1 MKGEN
6 FNEKE
11 KFIYLR
17 STNQQVHVALTKV
30 AEKKNHITEIRGVMV
45 VGWGGG
51 RCMTAAIKS
60 MIHINLTQVC
70 SNICR

>member
-17 STNQQVHVALTKV
+17 FTNREVHVALTKV
-30 AEKKNHITEIRGVMV
+30 AEKKITYITEIKGVMV
-45 VGWGGG
+45 VGWGGTLDDS
-51 RCMTAAIKS
+51 RY
-60 MIHINLTQVC
+60 
-70 SNICR
+70 